1 MPIHKKEINNQP
13 VRENWEV
20 ATKAWSPSYLH
31 FFGGLWSTFS
41 KAGGFHTQKLKTIL
55 LNPLLAFECQLI
67 LQPCQ
72 VILAGTAPWLG
83 KLSSSLTPLRKHQLR
98 RVKSFLK
105 LETTRVYTDETGA
118 KRCVRAPSPKL
129 TPITDWIWNMCLCV
143 AVLFT
148 LWNPSRVR
156 PVAKIWKLPRCT
168 LVSLACGFIPQHP
181 M

>member
-1 MPIHKKEINNQP
+1 MSLLGFSIASWGVSTTWWRTQCQAYFGDIAVCENLIQNLERLFLFHVSAHSPDMDSFKSMCPFTRKRSIINLF
-13 VRENWEV
+13 
-20 ATKAWSPSYLH
+20 A
-31 FFGGLWSTFS
+31 
-41 KAGGFHTQKLKTIL
+41 KT
-55 LNPLLAFECQLI
+55 EK
-67 LQPCQ
+67 
-72 VILAGTAPWLG
+72 LG